1 MNAANPD
8 PLAEALAGN
17 PDSVLQ
23 LYERALAKIASM
35 TTREEDMWRMV
46 RQLQENHRLLMEDY
60 KTLDLR
66 ASKLEARCEEIKRT
80 RSH

>member
-1 MNAANPD
+1 
-8 PLAEALAGN
+8 
-17 PDSVLQ
+17 
-23 LYERALAKIASM
+23 
-35 TTREEDMWRMV
+35 MWRMV